1 MVVLLAGPLVDR
13 IVKEPAREAYP
24 EA

>member
-24 EA
+24 ET